1 MIRILLVGDDVATG
15 EALAE
20 ALNTAVFSLDCVRTG
35 GEALRLQ
42 LDADVVL
49 LNLELPDLDGT
60 EVCRRIRAASDV
72 PVIGLIKPM
81 STELERILTLRAGAD
96 MCLTKPVGIDELV
109 ARLNVVTRRM
119 QPHSAVGESLS
130 YGALEIDSAAREVR
144 VEGAPVDLTRKEF
157 DLLYLLASRRG
168 AIVNRKQILSAV
180 WNDDNAWMQRSR
192 TIDTHVNSIRRKI
205 GRSGDIHTQRGVGFR
220 FCHS

>member
-1 MIRILLVGDDVATG
+1 MIRILLVGDDAETAR
-15 EALAE
+15 ALDV
-20 ALNTAVFSLDCVRTG
+20 ALNATVFSLDCVQTG
-35 GEALRLQ
+35 GEALRLRP
-42 LDADVVL
+42 DVDVIL
-49 LNLELPDLDGT
+49 LTLELPDLDGT
-60 EVCRRIRAASDV
+60 EVCRRIRATSDV
-72 PVIGLIKPM
+72 PVIGLVKSA
-81 STELERILTLRAGAD
+81 STELERILALRAGAD

-109 ARLNVVTRRM
+109 ARLTVVTRRR
-119 QPHSAVGESLS
+119 QPHPAVTESLS
-130 YGALEIDSAAREVR
+130 YGALEIDGAAREVR

-205 GRSGDIHTQRGVGFR
+205 GPSGDIRTQRGVGFR